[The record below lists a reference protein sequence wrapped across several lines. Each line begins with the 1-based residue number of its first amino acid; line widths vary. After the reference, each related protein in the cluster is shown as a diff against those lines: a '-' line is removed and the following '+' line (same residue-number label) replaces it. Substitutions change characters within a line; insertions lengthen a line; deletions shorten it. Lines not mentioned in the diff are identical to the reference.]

1 MERIRIRRLSR
12 GEKVREVAANDS
24 DVGFLLR
31 PRRRPSV
38 PLNDNWAG
46 RVTVPEP
53 FPLTNSMSVDN
64 IHRRKCMHEIEAAK
78 IQKEVDDELLLSRSF
93 KGNPLVFVAG

>member
-1 MERIRIRRLSR
+1 MITSSNESKRHSSERFRS
-12 GEKVREVAANDS
+12 
-24 DVGFLLR
+24 GFFIPR
-31 PRRRPSV
+31 PRHRPSV

-64 IHRRKCMHEIEAAK
+64 IHRRKCMHEMEAAK
-78 IQKEVDDELLLSRSF
+78 IQKEVDDELLLTRSF
-93 KGNPLVFVAG
+93 KGSCSVLMSS